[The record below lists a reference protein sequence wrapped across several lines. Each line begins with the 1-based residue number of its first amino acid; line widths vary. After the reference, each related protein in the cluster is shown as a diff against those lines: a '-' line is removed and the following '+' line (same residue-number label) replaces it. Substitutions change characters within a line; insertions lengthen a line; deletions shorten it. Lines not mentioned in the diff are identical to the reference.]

1 MKRTVL
7 LLPILALS
15 AVFIAACGGAAA
27 STTPTAQSNTVVQS
41 SAVTPAADAQTPEQL
56 CAAAVPA
63 PEPASRSFPQADQVL
78 QSGVDYRAIFCTA
91 VGPVYIDLLEKQTP
105 ITVNNFVFLA
115 QKGYFNNTTF
125 HRVIESFMAQG
136 GDPTA
141 TGTGG
146 PGYTFADEFVS
157 GLSFDAPG
165 KLAMANSGP
174 NTNGSQFFL
183 TTVPTPHLNQR
194 HTIFGLVIEGQANV
208 EKIQLRD
215 PDTATTPGTALNTV
229 LIVTDP
235 SSVKMATEVPP
246 TEAEVKTAFDRINQI
261 ITPDVASILS
271 NAATF
276 QTADE
281 AAAALP
287 EAARSL
293 WSGLFSSHK
302 LQYRASSQI
311 SNVSCDL
318 SQVQF
323 MGMGYTLD
331 AYATPSDAAAALA
344 DPALG
349 QAILQSGFTSTTTSA
364 NLPYPIYTAQIKACD
379 QDAIRALTTWQRGTF
394 VALIEVTLPAAS
406 SGAGAL
412 DRILTE
418 FVAQQVYE
426 PFLSDV
432 LFKDI
437 R

>member
-1 MKRTVL
+1 MKRI

-27 STTPTAQSNTVVQS
+27 PAAPTSNTVVQS
-41 SAVTPAADAQTPEQL
+41 TVVTPAAGAQTPEQL
-56 CAAAVPA
+56 CAAAPA
-63 PEPASRSFPQADQVL
+63 PEPASRSFSQAEQVL
-78 QSGVDYRAIFCTA
+78 QSGIDYRAIFCTGA
-91 VGPVYIDLLEKQTP
+91 GPVYIDLLEQQTP
-105 ITVNNFVFLA
+105 VTVNNFVFLA
-115 QKGYFNNTTF
+115 QQGYYNNTTF

-146 PGYTFADEFVS
+146 PGYSFADEFVS

-174 NTNGSQFFL
+174 NTNGSQFFI

-215 PDTATTPGTALNTV
+215 PAAAAAPGTALKTV
-229 LIVTDP
+229 LIITDP
-235 SSVKMATEVPP
+235 SSVQMAAKVPP

-271 NAATF
+271 NTTTF

-281 AAAALP
+281 VTAAQP
-287 EAARSL
+287 EAAQSL

-302 LQYRASSQI
+302 LQYRASSRI
-311 SNVSCDL
+311 TNTSCDL

-349 QAILQSGFTSTTTSA
+349 QAVLQSGFSSSTTSA
-364 NLPYPIYTAQIKACD
+364 NLPYPIYTTQATVCNQSAT
-379 QDAIRALTTWQRGTF
+379 RALTTWQRGTF
-394 VALIEVTLPAAS
+394 VALVEVTLPASS

-418 FVAQQVYE
+418 FIAQQVYE

>member
-1 MKRTVL
+1 M
-7 LLPILALS
+7 
-15 AVFIAACGGAAA
+15 
-27 STTPTAQSNTVVQS
+27 VVQS
-41 SAVTPAADAQTPEQL
+41 SAVTPAAGAQTPEQL
-56 CAAAVPA
+56 CAAASA
-63 PEPASRSFPQADQVL
+63 PEPASRSFSQAEQVL

-91 VGPVYIDLLEKQTP
+91 AGPVVIDLLEQQTP
-105 ITVNNFVFLA
+105 NTVNNFVFLA
-115 QKGYFNNTTF
+115 QKGYYNNTTF
-125 HRVIESFMAQG
+125 HRVIESFMVQG

-146 PGYTFADEFVS
+146 PGYSFADEFVG

-174 NTNGSQFFL
+174 NTNGSQFFI
-183 TTVPTPHLNQR
+183 TTVPTPHLNQL

-208 EKIQLRD
+208 EKIELRD
-215 PDTATTPGTALNTV
+215 PAAAATPGTALNTV

-235 SSVKMATEVPP
+235 SSVQMATKAPP

-271 NAATF
+271 NATTF

-281 AAAALP
+281 AIAAAP
-287 EAARSL
+287 EGARSL
-293 WSGLFSSHK
+293 WSGLFSSHN

-311 SNVSCDL
+311 SNASCDL
-318 SQVQF
+318 AQVQF

-349 QAILQSGFTSTTTSA
+349 QAILQSGFSSSTTSA
-364 NLPYPIYTAQIKACD
+364 NLPYPIYTAQATVCD
-379 QDAIRALTTWQRGTF
+379 QAAVRALTTWQRGTF
-394 VALIEVTLPAAS
+394 VALIEVTLPASS
-406 SGAGAL
+406 SGAAAL